1 MNILKT
7 KQKELQ
13 MIFIA
18 VIIIFAGFLLLPFIE
33 ILYQSIAVG
42 DGVGLKHFATMLDE
56 DKFATAFGNSIVIA
70 STSAILSTLLAF
82 ILPVR
87 PIERRIFALFI
98 TFFSPSG

>member
-18 VIIIFAGFLLLPFIE
+18 VIIIFVGFLLLPFIE

-56 DKFATAFGNSIVIA
+56 DKFATAFGNSIAIA

-82 ILPVR
+82 ILAYTIHYTNINKTAV
-87 PIERRIFALFI
+87 
-98 TFFSPSG
+98 

>member
-56 DKFATAFGNSIVIA
+56 DKFATAFGNSIACRRHLHCVQA
-70 STSAILSTLLAF
+70 TSRLHLPHLWQQQPLR
-82 ILPVR
+82 LPV
-87 PIERRIFALFI
+87 L
-98 TFFSPSG
+98 